1 MRGPDAVGIGY
12 ASAHHG
18 ELLQGIFEENGHWR
32 RALVTLPL
40 PDWGSRAVFNPGH
53 HDGVAGRPELAKS
66 RRAAILTL
74 RELRQRTLPVP
85 GGRIEI
91 TSNVP
96 HGVGM
101 GSSTSDVTA
110 TIRAVA
116 DHHGLSMSREDV
128 GRLAVQAES
137 ASDSI
142 MFDDRVV
149 LFAHRDGM
157 VLENL
162 GHRLPPLVVVG
173 ANTDPGASVD
183 TLRCPPADYHDDDL
197 ACFRVLRAGLRRAVA
212 TEDVALLGRVATASA
227 RINQRFLPKPRLPD
241 LVELSRRLGGAG
253 VQVAHSGTV
262 AGLIF
267 DARRPGI
274 EETVSECQ
282 AGIEALGLPA
292 TTVIRVDDV
301 FTPDQVAPERTP
313 VAIGYDSIGDR
324 NGSHAEVPA

>member
-1 MRGPDAVGIGY
+1 MRGSDAVGIGH

-18 ELLQGIFEENGHWR
+18 ELLQGVFEDDGRWR

-40 PDWGSRAVFNPGH
+40 PGWGSRAVFIPGH
-53 HDGVAGRPELAKS
+53 HDDVTGLPGLAKS
-66 RRAAILTL
+66 RRAAVLTL
-74 RELRQRTLPVP
+74 RALRQRTSPVT
-85 GGRIEI
+85 GGRLDI

-116 DHHGLSMSREDV
+116 DHYGLSMSREDV

-142 MFDDRVV
+142 MFDDQVV

-157 VLENL
+157 VLENF
-162 GHRLPPLVVVG
+162 GNRLPPLVVVG
-173 ANTDPGASVD
+173 ANTDPGVSVD
-183 TLRCPPADYHDDDL
+183 TLRHPPAEYHDDEL

-212 TEDVALLGRVATASA
+212 TADVALLGQVATASA
-227 RINQRFLPKPRLPD
+227 RINQRYLPKPSLPD
-241 LVELSRRLGGAG
+241 LVELCRRLGGTG

-274 EETVSECQ
+274 ADTVSECR
-282 AGIEALGLPA
+282 AGIEALGLPV
-292 TTVIRVDDV
+292 TTVIGADVVLISDQSRVTV
-301 FTPDQVAPERTP
+301 
-313 VAIGYDSIGDR
+313 GCDSVGDR
-324 NGSHAEVPA
+324 SDSPAEVSA